1 MNVKRTVCIQCVA
14 SSSVGCMS
22 PHLCV
27 IVFWVRAAVSLC
39 CPIWSLG
46 PAGNLECAHQ
56 LGRDIQLIHFLVS
69 ENGNA
74 QLDNLNRV
82 KVPRVRGVMFGEG
95 EDIIRNI
102 HHCHVHWPNTWRLSS
117 QNCKSYRKSNNAQLS
132 HASVQSKDSS
142 YKDNSIR
149 GYK

>member
-1 MNVKRTVCIQCVA
+1 
-14 SSSVGCMS
+14 MS

-39 CPIWSLG
+39 CPLWSLG
-46 PAGNLECAHQ
+46 PAGNLECAPQ

-82 KVPRVRGVMFGEG
+82 KVPRVRGAMFGEVRTSLG
-95 EDIIRNI
+95 TFTIVTSTGQTLGAFHHKTVNHTGNQTMLNFPMHQFKAKIQVTKIILSEDTNRNANFLM
-102 HHCHVHWPNTWRLSS
+102 H
-117 QNCKSYRKSNNAQLS
+117 
-132 HASVQSKDSS
+132 
-142 YKDNSIR
+142 
-149 GYK
+149 

>member
-1 MNVKRTVCIQCVA
+1 MGQCVQCVA
-14 SSSVGCMS
+14 SSQCWVHVSSFVCNCILGAGGGVSVLPVMEPGTGWQPGMCS
-22 PHLCV
+22 SARQRYSINSFSCFRKWKCSTGQSEPGK
-27 IVFWVRAAVSLC
+27 S
-39 CPIWSLG
+39 SQG
-46 PAGNLECAHQ
+46 P
-56 LGRDIQLIHFLVS
+56 
-69 ENGNA
+69 
-74 QLDNLNRV
+74 
-82 KVPRVRGVMFGEG
+82 GVMFGEG